1 MVLEDLVNIVRVL
14 LRSPLPHIQI
24 CFLFDDTDPKII
36 IGEIPEGRRQ
46 IELSYNISILEGE
59 TAELLTEK
67 LVPKEDEGGKEEG
80 IKGRLRQLIKR

>member
-1 MVLEDLVNIVRVL
+1 MAYGTTGHEIEKN
-14 LRSPLPHIQI
+14 

-80 IKGRLRQLIKR
+80 IKGRLRRLIKR